1 MRKLSDTFFE
11 CTTAAEIDGF
21 YNSISPLAGAIPTK
35 RLKPSKHQA
44 PSGLKPVKKDPKRSP
59 DSPRSGLFDMP

>member
-1 MRKLSDTFFE
+1 MRKITDTFSL

-44 PSGLKPVKKDPKRSP
+44 PSGLKPVKKDPQRSP
-59 DSPRSGLFDMP
+59 GQ